1 MCSIVAAAAHDP
13 RLPPSS
19 PSASPAPD
27 ILWRDDNFTIYR
39 EHTYPVSS
47 KGHLIIVFNLHVPS
61 LYNLSST
68 DLPLLVTIREVSRRL
83 LSTLHQPSS
92 HSPATPTP
100 MTARTS
106 SGIPL
111 SDESNALDDD
121 NYRIGFITP
130 PFKDSKI
137 PVTDHLHA
145 HAYLLPADLMGW
157 WRAVGFAAL
166 AWYAIDDLIA
176 EIREET
182 SNNRI
187 RSGPR
192 PKRGAP
198 RPIDQVPGAG
208 ARQGLS
214 NGVETTEAGL
224 GIVDLEDPERSPA
237 LRPLSISSGSSSRT
251 LRASTLTVDTVLFPR
266 PGDAPLSPGGSL
278 HTPTSAR
285 LFSPNSPNL

>member
-1 MCSIVAAAAHDP
+1 MVESGGIR
-13 RLPPSS
+13 RLGVVRYRRPHRGNSVRVMLVPSRVQA
-19 PSASPAPD
+19 PSLPLSCRVFV
-27 ILWRDDNFTIYR
+27 ILTA
-39 EHTYPVSS
+39 PVSRVLL
-47 KGHLIIVFNLHVPS
+47 LIP
-61 LYNLSST
+61 
-68 DLPLLVTIREVSRRL
+68 
-83 LSTLHQPSS
+83 
-92 HSPATPTP
+92 
-100 MTARTS
+100 RT
-106 SGIPL
+106 
-111 SDESNALDDD
+111 
-121 NYRIGFITP
+121 
-130 PFKDSKI
+130 
-137 PVTDHLHA
+137 H
-145 HAYLLPADLMGW
+145 
-157 WRAVGFAAL
+157 
-166 AWYAIDDLIA
+166 
-176 EIREET
+176 REET